1 MLFRQTSASN
11 ATIQPLIDLQNEAV
25 KLIRPTEQTSL
36 EPKFIR
42 YQWRAEGGGGERSDD
57 PGHPRVNIFE
67 TCFFDKTS
75 FYVFKYQ

>member
-42 YQWRAEGGGGERSDD
+42 YQWRAEGGGGRTERR
-57 PGHPRVNIFE
+57 PRASKSEYFRNL
-67 TCFFDKTS
+67 FFWQD
-75 FYVFKYQ
+75 